1 MELNVPKG
9 DREMLRSVAAEL
21 RKGGLDAERLRVVLN
36 SVMAGE
42 TLLDFKKY
50 LEMAPLEGI
59 DLERSVDPERR
70 DIDW

>member
-1 MELNVPKG
+1 MELNVPKE

-21 RKGGLDAERLRVVLN
+21 RKGGLDANRMRVVLN
-36 SVMAGE
+36 SALAGE

-50 LEMAPLEGI
+50 LEMAPLEGL
-59 DLERSVDPERR
+59 DLERATDPGLR